1 MQVEGKVDAFC
12 LPECLICD
20 KVIIGC
26 ETVHKLD
33 EKAVLA
39 TKSKFSIEK
48 YNSYYDIE
56 RSERSELSAST

>member
-39 TKSKFSIEK
+39 TKSNFSIK
-48 YNSYYDIE
+48 KKN
-56 RSERSELSAST
+56 LTTCGQP

>member
-20 KVIIGC
+20 KVMIGC

-39 TKSKFSIEK
+39 TKSNSTKSNFSIKKKTALCEMMV
-48 YNSYYDIE
+48 
-56 RSERSELSAST
+56 